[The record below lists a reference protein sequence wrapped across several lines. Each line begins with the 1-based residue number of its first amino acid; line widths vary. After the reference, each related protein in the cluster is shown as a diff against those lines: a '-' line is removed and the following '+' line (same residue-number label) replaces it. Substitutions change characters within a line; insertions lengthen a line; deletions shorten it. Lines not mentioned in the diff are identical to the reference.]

1 MSYSNIKELDNI
13 IEHYKE
19 DMEVAIK
26 FQKCMEEIRGINYKI
41 IKISEIFEQIFDE
54 PEVEHTYIASIKIIN
69 GIEITMF
76 RDINLDLN
84 IMYNFNN
91 KIVKINDFSYIF
103 NTEDINIIDSILP
116 RINSLN
122 YNAFEYELINMRYN
136 YYY

>member
-103 NTEDINIIDSILP
+103 NTEDINIIDAILSN
-116 RINSLN
+116 INSLH